1 MALFLYAPLDKLHSK
16 LQTRVLGKYMHLYAS
31 IHCFPVAALAGY
43 EVKSINQP
51 GSHPMHTQ
59 KLLIN

>member
-43 EVKSINQP
+43 EVKSIN
-51 GSHPMHTQ
+51 
-59 KLLIN
+59 